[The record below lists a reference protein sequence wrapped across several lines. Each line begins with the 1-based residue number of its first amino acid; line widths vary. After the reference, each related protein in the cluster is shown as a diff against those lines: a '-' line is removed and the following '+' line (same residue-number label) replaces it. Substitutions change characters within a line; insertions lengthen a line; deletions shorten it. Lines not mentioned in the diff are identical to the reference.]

1 MMSHRAHA
9 SKLSTSTLAE
19 TVTELEDTE
28 EEQPRKTKSWSS
40 RASRLV
46 PSAWRRVWRS
56 RFSGWRGG
64 ALVSVILCA
73 LVLFVNILLLI
84 IAAAAWHP
92 QGGIA
97 TAFTGDCA
105 VATRQLTVAHF
116 FINLLSSMLLG
127 ASNYCMQRLVAPTR
141 GEIDAAH
148 ARKRTLDIG
157 IPSVSNLFLI
167 SRDRAL
173 LWLVL
178 GLSSIP
184 LHFV

>member
-1 MMSHRAHA
+1 MPPRTHG
-9 SKLSTSTLAE
+9 SKFSTSTLAE

-28 EEQPRKTKSWSS
+28 EEQPRTTKSWSF
-40 RASRLV
+40 RASRFV

-64 ALVSVILCA
+64 ALVSVILCT

-105 VATRQLTVAHF
+105 VAARQLTVAHL

-141 GEIDAAH
+141 AEIDAAH
-148 ARKRTLDIG
+148 ARRNTLDIG
-157 IPSVSNLFLI
+157 IPSVANLFLI
-167 SRDRAL
+167 SRPRAL
-173 LWLVL
+173 LWLL
-178 GLSSIP
+178 LALSSIP
-184 LHFV
+184 LHFL